1 MQWHM
6 GSEWTAMPDE
16 QAVRYAREVARRAAA
31 ELVGVTRAEYAGRPV
46 RRAFFERDGRRFAL
60 VPGGETEVGFDPER
74 FEPTEAQRASYEQ
87 SAEDYE
93 LPGDLREYLALV
105 TSPRR
110 AVRVPATLV
119 AVEPVV
125 FTGRAPDEV
134 PALLAETGTRL
145 LTPDEWEYACGAG
158 TGTLFRWGDDSPAD
172 RLPGEAGETA
182 EPGET
187 AGPGGPG
194 GGGEVVVESPF
205 GLAIARD
212 PYDLELTSDPRVL
225 CGGDGGEAI
234 CGGYGRFLAWVPLAV
249 AYRHPGLTDML
260 DEPDLY
266 FDRLDARPA
275 IDVE

>member
-1 MQWHM
+1 MRWHM
-6 GSEWTAMPDE
+6 GSEWTAMSDE

-31 ELVGVTRAEYAGRPV
+31 ELVEVTRAEYAGRPV

-60 VPGGETEVGFDPER
+60 VPGGDTEVGFDPER

-87 SAEDYE
+87 SADEYG
-93 LPGDLREYLALV
+93 LPGDLREYLASV

-110 AVRVPATLV
+110 AARVPATLV

-125 FTGRAPDEV
+125 FTGRGPEEV

-158 TGTLFRWGDDSPAD
+158 TGTLFRWGDDCPAG
-172 RLPGEAGETA
+172 RLPGEAGGAGGTDGSDRGG
-182 EPGET
+182 EPG
-187 AGPGGPG
+187 AG
-194 GGGEVVVESPF
+194 SPF
-205 GLAIARD
+205 GLSIARD

-234 CGGYGRFLAWVPLAV
+234 CGGYGDFLAWLPLAV
-249 AYRHPGLTDML
+249 AYRYPGLTDML